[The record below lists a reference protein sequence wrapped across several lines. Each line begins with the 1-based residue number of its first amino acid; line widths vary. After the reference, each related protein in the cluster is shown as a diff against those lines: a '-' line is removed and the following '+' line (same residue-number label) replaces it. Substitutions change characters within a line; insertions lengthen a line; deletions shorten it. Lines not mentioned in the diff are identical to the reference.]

1 MRLRETRAA
10 GPSWA
15 AGRASRFI
23 LTACWLVVAGCRP
36 PAQAPLR
43 GGGRVDLAVLMRAH
57 PAWVQVE
64 ALDAKIRRLSSTV
77 PITLPMTMPPP
88 IRFDIPLPASGSVG
102 QAEREEIRSLIRQR
116 VEQDYLALVRQLDR
130 EVQRYEAVQKANA
143 LARAEAT
150 IAARDAEFRSRY
162 DALAQ
167 RYAAPLGQLI
177 LRMVALTPGPGE
189 LAFYPPEALQ
199 ERAAERARVMQQLAE
214 LQARRDAELRALQ
227 AAYQREKADLRA
239 AALAEAAAASRRYR
253 AERLAQLQDS
263 RDRQQV
269 RLEQD
274 LERAL
279 AAAQQAPDLPIPPA
293 DSVQERRLDVAQLV
307 AQTNADARLAA
318 ERAAAANQ
326 AALRQLAAE
335 REQLTAMIREATRAL
350 ALAVAS
356 EQRLAIRFD
365 GAGADPALTRRM
377 EALIRQHWHA
387 TPAQGPPS
395 TPRVPRRGRTEG
407 RRAHAIGPSTEV
419 AAAKAQSPPSRTK
432 DSVRE
437 GGLRAFLA
445 AVSTDGTPRANSTT
459 FAREFPS

>member
-1 MRLRETRAA
+1 MRLREMHAA
-10 GPSWA
+10 VPSWA
-15 AGRASRFI
+15 AGRASRFL
-23 LTACWLVVAGCRP
+23 LTACVIVVAGCRP

-102 QAEREEIRSLIRQR
+102 QAEREEIRALIRQR

-150 IAARDAEFRSRY
+150 IAERDAEFRSRY

-177 LRMVALTPGPGE
+177 LRVVALTPGPGE

-199 ERAAERARVMQQLAE
+199 ARAAERARVMQQLAE

-239 AALAEAAAASRRYR
+239 AALAEAAAAARRYR

-263 RDRQQV
+263 RDRQQA

-279 AAAQQAPDLPIPPA
+279 AAAQQAPELPIPPA

-318 ERAAAANQ
+318 ERAAATNQ

-387 TPAQGPPS
+387 APTQGPPS
-395 TPRVPRRGRTEG
+395 TPRVPRRGGTEG

-419 AAAKAQSPPSRTK
+419 AAA
-432 DSVRE
+432 
-437 GGLRAFLA
+437 
-445 AVSTDGTPRANSTT
+445 
-459 FAREFPS
+459 FARGFLS